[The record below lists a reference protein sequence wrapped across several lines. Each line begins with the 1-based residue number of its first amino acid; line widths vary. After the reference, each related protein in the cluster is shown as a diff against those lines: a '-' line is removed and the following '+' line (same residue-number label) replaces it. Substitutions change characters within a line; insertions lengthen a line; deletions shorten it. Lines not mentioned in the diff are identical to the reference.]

1 MKFSCTKTDLQNAIT
16 LCQKAVSNKT
26 PMAILEGIFFQA
38 YDNRLVLNTTDLEI
52 SIKTEIPAFIEV
64 DGEIVLKAGLISDI
78 VRHLPGEDV
87 FFEKD
92 DLHQLKIDCLQA
104 SFTIKGQ
111 SAEEFPDFPEIE
123 EAYSFQIKA
132 GVLKNM
138 IRGVISSV
146 ADNENIPILKGVKTE
161 IQENEIKMV
170 ALDGY
175 RLAIRKG
182 EIETPIASPISVI
195 VPGKALNEL
204 NRLMVDEEELVLVRF
219 SGAQIYFKV
228 GPTEF
233 VTRLLEGDY
242 FNYEQIIPKEKN
254 NDITI
259 ERQDFLAAVERAALL
274 ARVGKNNLIKMDFN
288 ENQLQI
294 TSNADLGDVFETVP
308 IDNIGTPMRIAFN
321 SKYVIDALKVIEEER
336 LRIHLTTAAGPAVL
350 RTTETDEEG
359 DFLYLIL
366 PVRMSDL

>member
-1 MKFSCTKTDLQNAIT
+1 MKFSCSKTDLQNAIT

-52 SIKTEIPAFIEV
+52 SIKTEIPAFIEN
-64 DGEIVLKAGLISDI
+64 DGEIVLKAGLIADI
-78 VRHLPGEDV
+78 VRHLPGDDV

-92 DLHQLKIDCLQA
+92 AHHQLKIDCLQA

-123 EAYSFQIKA
+123 ESYSFQVKA
-132 GVLKNM
+132 GVLKKM
-138 IRGVISSV
+138 IQGVISSV

-161 IQENEIKMV
+161 IEDKSIKMI

-182 EIETPIASPISVI
+182 EIETPSTTPISVI
-195 VPGKALNEL
+195 VPGKAFNEL
-204 NRLMVDEEELVLVRF
+204 NRLMVDEEASVLVRF

-228 GPTEF
+228 DATEF

-254 NDITI
+254 NDIVI
-259 ERQDFLAAVERAALL
+259 ERRDFLAAVERAALL
-274 ARVGKNNLIKMDFN
+274 ARAGKNNLIKMDFN

-308 IDNIGTPMRIAFN
+308 IENIGTPMRIAFN
-321 SKYVIDALKVIEEER
+321 SKYIIDALKVIEEDR
-336 LRIHLTTAAGPAVL
+336 LRIHLTTAAGPAVFK
-350 RTTETDEEG
+350 TTETNTAG